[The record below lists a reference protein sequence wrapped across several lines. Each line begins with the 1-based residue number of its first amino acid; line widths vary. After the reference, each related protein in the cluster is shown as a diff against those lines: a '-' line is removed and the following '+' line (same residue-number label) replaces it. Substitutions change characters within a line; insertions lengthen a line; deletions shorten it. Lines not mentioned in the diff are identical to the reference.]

1 MAEGGISGGVDGAAA
16 PQRPVP
22 AARTRRRW
30 RHRHVPRLGVR
41 LILFLVLLSLGVLA
55 AGMVLTGRTL
65 HLPVWAVAEVEDRLN
80 RTLGAVHLPPGS
92 ALSLGGVEIAVDRD
106 LVPRFVL
113 RDLRLMDGAGKALL
127 GLSEA
132 RLSLDPGA
140 LLSGEVRPRSL
151 RLSGARLALER
162 DAEGRLGLS
171 FAGLSGSPGLQ
182 DPAQLLDALDRMFAR
197 PALSGLTLVEADALT
212 LTLQDARA
220 GRRWEVGDGRL
231 VLESR
236 ESGLAAELSLTL
248 LDGVDPAQARVV
260 IETAKSD
267 SSARMTA
274 TVTRVAAADLA
285 AQAAPLAPLAVLD
298 APISGEISGAL
309 TAEGQVGQLE
319 ARLQLGQGA
328 LRPDPEAA
336 PVPFDSADMA
346 LHYDP
351 ATQRVTLKSLSVES
365 PSLRLKA
372 TGHSDLLDASGAPVA
387 RGALPRAL
395 VTQLDFSEVMVD
407 PEGVFAS
414 PVRFSDGVLDLKLQ
428 FRPFRL
434 QVGQL
439 VLTEGEE
446 RLSLTGRAEI
456 AEDGWKGGLDV
467 ALNAIEA
474 QRLMRLWPVSAVPGT
489 RKWLSENVGQ
499 AEFTNF
505 KAALRFAENT
515 PPRFALGYE
524 FSGAEVRFIRTL
536 PPIQEGHGRATI
548 EGNVYTVV
556 VDGGHVTAPQ
566 GGRIAVGGSVMTV
579 PDITK
584 FPATAEVRL
593 ITDAPLTATLSLLD
607 QEPFHFLQ
615 KAERPVD
622 LGQGRAVLAS
632 DLRFP
637 LIAKI
642 TAKDVEFN
650 VSGRILD
657 FASDKIVP
665 GRSVTSPDMAVKV
678 TNDGLSLSGEGLL
691 GPMPIVARYDQRFN
705 ATVKGQATVRG
716 SARISDAWLRALGI
730 SLPQGWL
737 RGETGA
743 DVTLD
748 LAKDQPARLH
758 LESDLVGATLSVA
771 PLSWSKGAKAK
782 GKLALDAMLGTAP
795 EVTALSLSAPG
806 LAAEG
811 RITTKAGGGLDL
823 ASFSRLKAGTWLDA
837 PADIR
842 GTGKAGITVTL
853 NGGTL
858 DLRNRPPGGD
868 GSGSGGGASVPI
880 KVNLDRLVVSSGIAI
895 TGFSGNF
902 RQRAGG
908 LDGTFV
914 GAVNGAGR
922 IEGATV
928 PVKGGTAIRIRSG
941 NAGAVMA
948 AAGIFDKG
956 RGGSM
961 DLTLQPRGAEGNYL
975 GIGTFKNLSVQGAP
989 ALAELLSAVSVVGLL
1004 EQLNGNGILF
1014 GEGDVEFTLQPEGVQ
1029 VRRGAAVGAS
1039 MGISFAGLY
1048 RSGSGQL
1055 DIQGTISPLYLL
1067 NGIGQIFTRKGEGLF
1082 GFNYRITGT
1091 SDNPQVSVN
1100 PLSILTPGMFR
1111 EIFRQ
1116 PPPVLEQ
1123 GG

>member
-1 MAEGGISGGVDGAAA
+1 MAEGGISDGSDGAAA
-16 PQRPVP
+16 PQASVP
-22 AARTRRRW
+22 APRKKRRL
-30 RHRHVPRLGVR
+30 RHRHVPRLGLR
-41 LILFLVLLSLGVLA
+41 LILFLLLLSLGVLA

-80 RTLGAVHLPPGS
+80 RKLGAAHLPPGS
-92 ALSLGGVEIAVDRD
+92 ALSLGAVEIAVDRD

-132 RLSLDPGA
+132 RVALDPGA
-140 LLSGEVRPRSL
+140 LLTGKVQPRSV

-171 FAGLSGSPGLQ
+171 LAGLSGSPGLQ

-197 PALSGLTLVEADALT
+197 PALAGLVLVEADALT
-212 LTLQDARA
+212 LTLTDARA

-231 VLESR
+231 VLENR

-248 LDGVDPAQARVV
+248 LDGVDPAQARVLV
-260 IETAKSD
+260 ETARSD

-336 PVPFDSADMA
+336 PVPFDSAAMA

-351 ATQRVTLKSLSVES
+351 ASQRVTLKSLSVES

-372 TGHSDLLDASGAPVA
+372 VGHSDLLDDRGAPIA

-439 VLTEGEE
+439 VLTEGKE
-446 RLSLTGRAEI
+446 RLALTGRAEI

-505 KAALRFAENT
+505 KAALRFAEKT

-566 GGRIAVGGSVMTV
+566 GGRIEVGGSVMTV

-607 QEPFHFLQ
+607 QEPFRFLQ

-637 LIAKI
+637 LIARI
-642 TAKDVEFN
+642 TAKDVEYN

-657 FASDKIVP
+657 FSSDKIVP
-665 GRSVTSPDMAVKV
+665 GRTVTSPDMAVKV
-678 TNDGLSLSGEGLL
+678 TNQGLSLSGEGLL

-716 SARISDAWLRALGI
+716 SARISDAWLRDLGI

-737 RGETGA
+737 GGETGA
-743 DVTLD
+743 DITLD
-748 LAKDQPARLH
+748 LAKGKPARLH

-771 PLSWSKGAKAK
+771 PLSWSKGAKTR
-782 GKLALDAMLGTAP
+782 GKLALDAVLGTAP
-795 EVTALSLSAPG
+795 EVTALSLTAPG
-806 LAAEG
+806 LAAQG

-823 ASFSRLKAGTWLDA
+823 ASFASLKVGNWLDA

-842 GTGKAGITVTL
+842 GTGKAGITVAL

-858 DLRNRPPGGD
+858 DLRNRP
-868 GSGSGGGASVPI
+868 SGGGGGGGTGGNVPI

-902 RQRAGG
+902 LQRAGG

-941 NAGAVMA
+941 NAGGVLA

-961 DLTLQPRGAEGNYL
+961 DLTLQPRGAEGNYI

-1055 DIQGTISPLYLL
+1055 DIQGTISPLYIL

-1116 PPPVLEQ
+1116 PPPVLKQ